1 MVTCGGFL
9 AHCRKVRGLSQK
21 DVADYLGYKN
31 GQFISNWERDKSQP
45 PIPVLKDLAKL
56 FQIPEETIFNVVLEQ
71 HLRDIAAQLHKQLVG
86 DTSEKPDA
94 IIKLEQKSLNPTDE

>member
-1 MVTCGGFL
+1 MVTCGEFL

-31 GQFISNWERDKSQP
+31 GQFISNWERNKSQP

-56 FQIPEETIFNVVLEQ
+56 FQIPEETIFNVVLEK
-71 HLRDIAAQLHKQLVG
+71 HLHDIAAQLHQQLIG
-86 DTSEKPDA
+86 DSKKETDA
-94 IIKLEQKSLNPTDE
+94 TVLEQKSLFPSDT

>member
-71 HLRDIAAQLHKQLVG
+71 HLREIAVQLHKDLVG
-86 DTSEKPDA
+86 GTKKPED
-94 IIKLEQKSLNPTDE
+94 IILEQKLVNPTDK